1 MNGLLSILIFLP
13 VAGTL
18 ALFFVPR
25 EKPKAIMGIA
35 TLTTGLEFLLSLPL
49 WTEKAFRSSGDFFF
63 RETHDW
69 IPSLGA
75 KYSLG
80 VDGIAA
86 LLILLTTLLSF
97 ISVYSSFTAITK
109 REKEYYAFLLLLE
122 SGMIGVFC
130 ALDFFLFYIFWEVM
144 LVPMYFLIGIWGG
157 PRKLYAAI
165 KFFLY
170 TLFGSVVMLLAII
183 ALYFFNTSG
192 FLGWKGLGNTP
203 SFDIPHFHQ
212 IASQIPP
219 DLQMLL
225 FWAFFLGFAIKVPMF
240 PFHTWLPDAHVEAP
254 TAGSVILA
262 GVLLKMGTYGFLRF
276 SLPICATA
284 LHSSSR
290 FLGYTTLG
298 WVAGLSVIGIVYG
311 SMVAMVQKDM
321 KKLVAY
327 SSVAHLGFV
336 MLGLFALNT
345 AGIQGGILQSINHG
359 LSTGAL
365 FLLVGI
371 IYERRH
377 TRMIVDFGGLSSVMP
392 IYAML
397 FMVILL
403 ASIGL
408 PLLNGFI
415 GEFTILTGVFLANWK
430 WAAWASL
437 GVILGA
443 AYMLWLY
450 QRVFFG
456 ELTNE
461 ENKKLEDV
469 NLREI
474 LTIAPLIAMC
484 VWIGVYPKPFFEMTA
499 MSAGKIVAAVT
510 VKPKSE
516 EAPRIAEAR
525 PAVSGVPAAV
535 AGVADVAGASVADS
549 AVPATTTAADSPA
562 ASTTSEPPA
571 PAAASVTPED
581 GK

>member
-1 MNGLLSILIFLP
+1 MNGLLTLLILLP
-13 VAGTL
+13 VAGTIAIL
-18 ALFFVPR
+18 LVPR
-25 EKPKAIMGIA
+25 DKPKTIQWVA
-35 TLTTGLEFLLSLPL
+35 TVFTGGEFVLSLPL
-49 WTEKAFRSSGDFFF
+49 WMEKGFRASGDFFF
-63 RETHDW
+63 RESRSW

-75 KYSLG
+75 RYELG

-122 SGMIGVFC
+122 TGMIGVFC
-130 ALDFFLFYIFWEVM
+130 SLDFFLFYVFWEVM

-170 TLFGSVVMLLAII
+170 TLAGSVVMLLAII

-192 FLGWKGLGNTP
+192 FLWWKGLGNAP
-203 SFDIPHFHQ
+203 SFDITHFHK

-219 DLQMLL
+219 DLQIWL
-225 FWAFFLGFAIKVPMF
+225 FWAFFVGFAIKVPMF

-262 GVLLKMGTYGFLRF
+262 GVLLKMGTYGFIRF
-276 SLPICATA
+276 SLPICPGA
-284 LHSSSR
+284 SR
-290 FLGYTTLG
+290 TE
-298 WVAGLSVIGIVYG
+298 WVQLTVVVLSIIGIIYG

-336 MLGLFALNT
+336 MLGLFALNN
-345 AGIQGGILQSINHG
+345 AGIQGGVLQSINHG
-359 LSTGAL
+359 LSTGGL

-377 TRMIVDFGGLSSVMP
+377 TRMIADYGGLSSVMP

-408 PLLNGFI
+408 PLLNGFV
-415 GEFTILTGVFLANWK
+415 GEFTILTGAFLANWR

-456 ELTNE
+456 ELKNE

-474 LTIAPLIAMC
+474 LTLAPLIALC

-499 MSAGKIVAAVT
+499 KSSEKIVM
-510 VKPKSE
+510 
-516 EAPRIAEAR
+516 
-525 PAVSGVPAAV
+525 AVSA
-535 AGVADVAGASVADS
+535 
-549 AVPATTTAADSPA
+549 
-562 ASTTSEPPA
+562 PA
-571 PAAASVTPED
+571 PAAETAPVAAAAV